1 MKKKYTIVA
10 NWKMYWDFGQTIQ
23 FLKDN
28 SEKLITLG
36 DKTGNTIIL
45 CPSFLSLHPA
55 IQIFQKSL
63 IKIGAQDCSSY
74 QKGAFTGQISAQD
87 IASVGCSHCIIGHSE
102 RRALCGE
109 NSETIAKKCL
119 ALLEHKLQPIICA
132 GETSDEHKEGKTYEI
147 LQAQIMPVLSAI
159 RSRKSV
165 VKTLMIA
172 YEPIW
177 SIGTGLVP
185 DNDHIESVLTHI
197 KRLCD
202 EIVPHVT
209 ALLLYGG
216 SVSSK
221 TIVQFLSNPRIDG
234 FLIGGSSLDF
244 IEFSTILLSCWH
256 VIPQIDGG
264 PKK

>member
-10 NWKMYWDFGQTIQ
+10 NWKMYWDFAQTMQ

-36 DKTGNTIIL
+36 NKTGNDIIV
-45 CPSFLSLHPA
+45 CPSFTALFSVARSL
-55 IQIFQKSL
+55 QESL
-63 IKIGAQDCSSY
+63 IKVGAQDCSSY

-102 RRALCGE
+102 RRALCDE
-109 NSETIAKKCL
+109 NSEAIAKKCL
-119 ALLEHKLQPIICA
+119 ALLEHELQPIICV
-132 GETSDEHKEGKTYEI
+132 GETKDEHIEGKTYEI
-147 LQAQIMPVLSAI
+147 LHAQIMPVLSAI
-159 RSRKSV
+159 KGRNGEAN
-165 VKTLMIA
+165 TLMIA

-185 DNDHIESVLTHI
+185 DNNHIESVLTHI

-209 ALLLYGG
+209 VLLLYGG

-244 IEFSTILLSCWH
+244 IEFSTILLSCWR